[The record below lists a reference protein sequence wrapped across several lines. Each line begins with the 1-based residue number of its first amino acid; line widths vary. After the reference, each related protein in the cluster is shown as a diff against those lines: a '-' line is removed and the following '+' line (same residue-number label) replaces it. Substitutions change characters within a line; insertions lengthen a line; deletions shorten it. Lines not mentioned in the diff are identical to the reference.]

1 MKKKT
6 IVIAQENAMQA
17 KQIAEALGDSDLF
30 EVAGIATDGLSAVK
44 TTEITAADICILDL
58 ILPGL
63 DGLGVMDR
71 LREDGVESKI
81 VVFSSLVRE
90 EIVETAIL
98 RNRASRNSS

>member
-58 ILPGL
+58 TLQH
-63 DGLGVMDR
+63 D
-71 LREDGVESKI
+71 LR
-81 VVFSSLVRE
+81 
-90 EIVETAIL
+90 
-98 RNRASRNSS
+98 RNKRCSYIKLFQKT